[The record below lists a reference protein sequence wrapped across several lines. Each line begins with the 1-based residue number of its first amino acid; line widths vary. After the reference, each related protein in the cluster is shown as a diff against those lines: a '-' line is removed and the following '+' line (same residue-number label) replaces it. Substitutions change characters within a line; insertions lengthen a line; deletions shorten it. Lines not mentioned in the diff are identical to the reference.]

1 MKLSAEEKRILDAA
15 LSRYIDYLYY
25 DKMPSLGTNKEINRF
40 YDNELK
46 TSQLLR
52 NRFNGN

>member
-25 DKMPSLGTNKEINRF
+25 DKMPSLGTNKQINRY

-46 TSQLLR
+46 NAQILR
-52 NRFNGN
+52 NRLNAN